1 MSQDDSPAKKPCTM
15 LDYVLVGA
23 ALGLVGYAIVDMIS
37 CRTRKLLALPK
48 TLAAAARAHF
58 GVRGTSA
65 PPRMP

>member
-1 MSQDDSPAKKPCTM
+1 MSQDSSPAKKRCTM
-15 LDYVLVGA
+15 LDYVLIGA
-23 ALGLVGYAIVDMIS
+23 ALGLVVYAIVDMIS

-58 GVRGTSA
+58 GASGTSE